1 MSHQKPYK
9 RKLLNLGVNR
19 AMQLRMI
26 GRLTCIL
33 LLSLLISN
41 GIYYYHANQQIS
53 ASFLLFHVKAQN
65 FLDFLLPVVGISFVI
80 SLVVGT
86 IASLFFPKNV
96 AGALYR
102 MEEDVRRIAQGDLTV
117 RVSIRSG
124 DEGGSLAD
132 ELNRMTALF
141 RETIIG
147 VQESLRQAREISAL
161 GAETARNESQVEL
174 QAIYDRINKE
184 LTAFKVAEDK

>member
-1 MSHQKPYK
+1 MSHQRLYK

-26 GRLTCIL
+26 ARLTCIL
-33 LLSLLISN
+33 LVSLLISS
-41 GIYYYHANQQIS
+41 GVFYYYANQRIS

-80 SLVVGT
+80 SLVVGA

-102 MEEDVRRIAQGDLTV
+102 IEEDVRRIAAGDLTV
-117 RVSIRSG
+117 RVRLRSG
-124 DEGGSLAD
+124 DEGGSLAG
-132 ELNRMTALF
+132 EINQLVERF
-141 RETIIG
+141 RETIIK
-147 VQESLRQAREISAL
+147 VQDSLHQAGEISGT
-161 GAETARNESQVEL
+161 GAETAQKESR
-174 QAIYDRINKE
+174 AIYDRIHKE
-184 LTAFKVAEDK
+184 LNTFKVAAEK